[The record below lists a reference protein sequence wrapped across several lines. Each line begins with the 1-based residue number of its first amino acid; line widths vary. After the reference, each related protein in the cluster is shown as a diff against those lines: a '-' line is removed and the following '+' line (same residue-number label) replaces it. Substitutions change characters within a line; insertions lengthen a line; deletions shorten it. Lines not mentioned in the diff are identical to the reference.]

1 MATGG
6 SVWRAMAGNPLRFV
20 LSPWPWRCLAYLSGT
35 VAFAGAV
42 WGALLAGVLF
52 PPALLLIGVPVGVV
66 ERWRLRLLGQAPA
79 SPHAAAPAGLVGWL
93 RRRLGERAT
102 WRELGYT
109 LCLASA
115 LVVTDLVG
123 LFALAGCGLW
133 AAAPAFVA
141 TSGRT
146 PFPAVDTA
154 AKAWTLGLGVGLL
167 AFAVVL
173 YALCVLAAAQATF
186 ARWLLAPSDTELGRR
201 VEELDRSRARL
212 VNAFEAERRRIERDL
227 HDGAQQHLVLLSM
240 TLGLA
245 AVELADDGGRARALV
260 VEAREQARQAQT
272 EIRELIHGIHP
283 QVLTDLG
290 LRAAVGELAER
301 CPLPVEV
308 EWGTD
313 TGADAGPGR
322 RPPAAVESTAYF
334 VVCEAVT
341 NAVRHARARR
351 VTVAGRVAAGRLLV
365 TVTDDGVGGA
375 DPARG
380 SGLRGLVDR
389 VAVMAGNLVI
399 ISPIGGP
406 TSVRLELP
414 CRYA

>member
-1 MATGG
+1 MASGG

-20 LSPWPWRCLAYLSGT
+20 LSRWPWRCLAYLAGT
-35 VAFAGAV
+35 VAVALAV
-42 WGALLAGVLF
+42 CGVLLAGVLF
-52 PPALLLIGVPVGVV
+52 PPALVLVGVPVGAV
-66 ERWRLRLLGQAPA
+66 ERWRLRLLDRAPA
-79 SPHAAAPAGLVGWL
+79 SPHAAAPPGLVGWL
-93 RRRLGERAT
+93 RRRLGESAT

-115 LVVTDLVG
+115 LLVADLVG
-123 LFALAGCGLW
+123 IFALLVCGLW
-133 AAAPAFVA
+133 AAAPVFVGIGDQA
-141 TSGRT
+141 LI
-146 PFPAVDTA
+146 PALDTMP
-154 AKAWTLGLGVGLL
+154 KAWTLGLGVGLL
-167 AFAVVL
+167 AIAVVL

-186 ARWLLAPSDTELGRR
+186 ARWLLAPTETELGRR
-201 VEELDRSRARL
+201 VEELDRSRTRL

-260 VEAREQARQAQT
+260 VEAGAQARQALT

-290 LRAAVGELAER
+290 LRAALGELAER

-308 EWGTD
+308 EWGR
-313 TGADAGPGR
+313 DAGPGR

-351 VTVAGRVAAGRLLV
+351 VTVAGGVADGRLLV

-389 VAVMAGNLVI
+389 VAVMAGTLVI
-399 ISPIGGP
+399 TSPIGGP
-406 TSVRLELP
+406 TGVRLELP
-414 CRYA
+414 CRSA